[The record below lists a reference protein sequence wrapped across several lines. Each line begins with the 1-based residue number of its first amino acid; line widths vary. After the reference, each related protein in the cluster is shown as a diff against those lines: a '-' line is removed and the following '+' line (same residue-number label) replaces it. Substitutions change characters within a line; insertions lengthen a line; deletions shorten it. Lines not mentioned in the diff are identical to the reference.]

1 MTDMRTIIIDNQE
14 LEVDPAMT
22 LLQACEVAS
31 IEVPRFCYHERLSI
45 AGNCRMCLVEVVG
58 GPPKPTASCAMQV
71 RDLRPGP
78 NGEPPMI
85 KTKSEMV
92 KKAREG
98 VMEFLLI
105 NHPLDCPICDQGG
118 ECDLQDQAMA
128 YGVDFSRFREAKRA
142 TEDLNLGPLVET
154 HMTRCISC
162 TRCVRFTTE
171 VAGITQMGQT
181 GRGEDAEITSYLGET
196 LNSNLQGNIIDLCP
210 VGALT
215 SKPYSFTARPWELK
229 KTETIDVMDA
239 MGSAIRVDTKGR
251 EVMRILP
258 INHDAVNEEWISDKT
273 RFVWDGLRR
282 QRLDRPYVRE
292 NGKLREAT
300 WPEALQLA
308 KSKLQGGKVFGLAG
322 DLASVESIFALKQ
335 LIVELNGS
343 FECRVDGAKLPNDFR
358 GDYAGSAAI
367 EDLDEAEHIMIVGSN
382 PRDEAPVLNARIRK
396 AWAGGANIEL
406 VGLATDLTYDYEHLG
421 ENRAAL
427 KKLLKRPLNAKIKDK
442 KSVIVV
448 GIGALNEEDGYGVLS
463 LIREIADSLNSKILI
478 MHTAA
483 SRVGAMDIGFV
494 YDGDWIEAVKNSDV
508 VYNLGADEINI
519 EAGPFVIYQGS
530 HGDRGAHRADLI
542 LPSAAYTEEPGL
554 FVNLEGRVQLAHRAN
569 FAPGD
574 AKENWAILRA
584 LSSELDN
591 KLPYDNLTELRETLF
606 KKFGHLRH
614 IGLIAEKSFG
624 TVSKVKLNNNNFK
637 NIIKGFY
644 LTNPIARASEV
655 MAELSSVAGSKEINV
670 AAE

>member
-1 MTDMRTIIIDNQE
+1 MAETKTIIIDNQK

-31 IEVPRFCYHERLSI
+31 VEVPRFCYHERLSI

-78 NGEPPMI
+78 NGEPPVI
-85 KTKSEMV
+85 KTKSQMV

-128 YGVDFSRFREAKRA
+128 YGVDFSRYREAKRA
-142 TEDLNLGPLVET
+142 TDDLNLGPLVET

-229 KTETIDVMDA
+229 KTETIDVMDG

-282 QRLDRPYVRE
+282 QRLDRPYIRE
-292 NGKLREAT
+292 NGRLKET
-300 WPEALQLA
+300 SWPEAFEMA
-308 KSKLQGGKVFGLAG
+308 KSKMQDRKIFGLAG
-322 DLASVESIFALKQ
+322 DLISVEPIYALKQ

-343 FECRVDGAKLPNDFR
+343 FECRLDGAKLFTGSR
-358 GDYAGSAAI
+358 GAYAGTAVI
-367 EDLDEAEHIMIVGSN
+367 EDLDEAEHIVIVGSN

-396 AWAGGANIEL
+396 AWLNGAEIEL
-406 VGLATDLTYDYEHLG
+406 IGSEVDLTYSYQHLG
-421 ENRAAL
+421 ENRVAL
-427 KKLLKRPLNAKIKDK
+427 KKLLKRSLNSKGKDR

-448 GIGALNEEDGYGVLS
+448 GMGAINDEDGYGVMS
-463 LIREIADSLNSKILI
+463 LIKQIADSFDSKILI
-478 MHTAA
+478 LHTAA
-483 SRVGAMDIGFV
+483 SRVGAMDIGFCH
-494 YDGDWIEAVKNSDV
+494 DGDWIEALQESDV

-519 EAGPFVIYQGS
+519 APGPFVIYQGS
-530 HGDRGAHRADLI
+530 HGDQGAHRADLI
-542 LPSAAYTEEPGL
+542 LPSASYTEESGI

-584 LSSELDN
+584 LSNELGK
-591 KLPYDNLTELRETLF
+591 KLPFDSLTELRRKLF
-606 KKFGHLRH
+606 EQFGHLKNV
-614 IGLIAEKSFG
+614 GLISEKSFECP
-624 TVSKVKLNNNNFK
+624 TNKKLNSDNFK
-637 NIIKGFY
+637 NIITDFY
-644 LTNPIARASEV
+644 LTNPIARSSEV
-655 MAELSSVAGSKEINV
+655 MAELSLGSRSKEINV